1 MQSTLNPA
9 HSDPRDVL
17 DIAPDVV
24 LVARAEE
31 ELSRLARDAKK
42 RPAQTKSDSDV
53 SANASVPPVDT
64 SFRATA
70 VNDVKARGARS
81 SGGRQVMRGL
91 IGLVLA
97 LCIGVAA
104 VVARAGGDMAKE
116 LIATW
121 IPQFAA
127 KISPSDDPAAAET
140 PSSPPAQETATAAV
154 APQPAPPVQTLQ
166 DTAAPAPAAPTPDQA
181 QLLQSMARDLA
192 SASREL
198 EALKANVAELK
209 ANQEQMSRDLAK
221 VSEQNQ
227 RLKVSALPP
236 RPPAAPA
243 RKPSPA
249 FRQQATAA
257 YVPPPPGAP
266 YPPAQNGATYAP
278 PPAGSPYAPPPS
290 GATSA
295 PPQAAPA
302 PYDPDAPR
310 PPMPVR

>member
-17 DIAPDVV
+17 EIAPDVV

-127 KISPSDDPAAAET
+127 KISP
-140 PSSPPAQETATAAV
+140 
-154 APQPAPPVQTLQ
+154 QPAPPVQTLQ
-166 DTAAPAPAAPTPDQA
+166 DAAAPAPAAPTPDQA

-278 PPAGSPYAPPPS
+278 PPAGSPYAP
-290 GATSA
+290 
-295 PPQAAPA
+295 
-302 PYDPDAPR
+302 YDPDAPR

>member
-1 MQSTLNPA
+1 MQSTLNPS
-9 HSDPRDVL
+9 HIDPHDVL
-17 DIAPDVV
+17 EIAPNVV

-31 ELSRLARDAKK
+31 ELSKLARDAKK
-42 RPAQTKSDSDV
+42 RPAQTKSESDV
-53 SANASVPPVDT
+53 AANASVPPVDT

-70 VNDVKARGARS
+70 VNDVKARAARS

-97 LCIGVAA
+97 VCIGVAA

-127 KISPSDDPAAAET
+127 RSSPSDDPAAAET
-140 PSSPPAQETATAAV
+140 PSSPPAQETATAAA
-154 APQPAPPVQTLQ
+154 APQPAPPVQTLE
-166 DTAAPAPAAPTPDQA
+166 DTAAPAPAASSPDQA

-198 EALKANVAELK
+198 AALKANVGELK

-243 RKPSPA
+243 RKPLPA

-278 PPAGSPYAPPPS
+278 PSA

>member
-9 HSDPRDVL
+9 HINPHDVL
-17 DIAPDVV
+17 EIAPDVV

-31 ELSRLARDAKK
+31 ELSKLARDAKK
-42 RPAQTKSDSDV
+42 RPAQTKSESDV
-53 SANASVPPVDT
+53 AANASVPPVDT

-70 VNDVKARGARS
+70 VNDVKARAARS

-97 LCIGVAA
+97 VCIGVAA

-127 KISPSDDPAAAET
+127 RSSPSDDPAAAET
-140 PSSPPAQETATAAV
+140 PSSPPAQETATAAA
-154 APQPAPPVQTLQ
+154 APQPAPPVQTLE
-166 DTAAPAPAAPTPDQA
+166 DAAAPASAASSPDQA

-198 EALKANVAELK
+198 AALKANVGELK

-243 RKPSPA
+243 RKPLPA

-278 PPAGSPYAPPPS
+278 PSA

>member
-1 MQSTLNPA
+1 MQSTLNPS
-9 HSDPRDVL
+9 HINPHDVL
-17 DIAPDVV
+17 EIAPNVV

-42 RPAQTKSDSDV
+42 RPAQTNSDSDV
-53 SANASVPPVDT
+53 AANASVPPVDT

-70 VNDVKARGARS
+70 VNDVKARAARS

-97 LCIGVAA
+97 VCIGVAA

-127 KISPSDDPAAAET
+127 RSSPSDDPAAAET
-140 PSSPPAQETATAAV
+140 PSSPPAQETATAAA
-154 APQPAPPVQTLQ
+154 APQPAPPVQTLE
-166 DTAAPAPAAPTPDQA
+166 DTAAPAPAASSPNQA

-198 EALKANVAELK
+198 EALKANVAGLK

-243 RKPSPA
+243 RKPLPA

-278 PPAGSPYAPPPS
+278 PSA

>member
-9 HSDPRDVL
+9 HINPHDVL
-17 DIAPDVV
+17 EIAPDVV

-31 ELSRLARDAKK
+31 ELSKLARDAKK

-53 SANASVPPVDT
+53 AANASVPPLDT

-70 VNDVKARGARS
+70 VNDVKARAARS

-97 LCIGVAA
+97 VCIGVAA

-127 KISPSDDPAAAET
+127 RSSPSDDPAAAET
-140 PSSPPAQETATAAV
+140 PSSPPAQETATAAA
-154 APQPAPPVQTLQ
+154 APQPAPPVQTLE
-166 DTAAPAPAAPTPDQA
+166 DTAAPAPAASSPDQA

-198 EALKANVAELK
+198 AALKANVSELK

-236 RPPAAPA
+236 RPPAASA
-243 RKPSPA
+243 RKPLPA

-278 PPAGSPYAPPPS
+278 PPAG
-290 GATSA
+290 ATSA

>member
-9 HSDPRDVL
+9 HINPHDVL
-17 DIAPDVV
+17 EIAPDVV

-31 ELSRLARDAKK
+31 ELSRLARDTKK

-53 SANASVPPVDT
+53 AANASVPPLDT

-70 VNDVKARGARS
+70 VNDVKARAARS

-97 LCIGVAA
+97 VCIGVAA

-127 KISPSDDPAAAET
+127 RSSPSDDPAAAET
-140 PSSPPAQETATAAV
+140 PSSPPAQETATAAA
-154 APQPAPPVQTLQ
+154 APQPAPPVQTLE
-166 DTAAPAPAAPTPDQA
+166 DTAAPAPAASSPDQA

-198 EALKANVAELK
+198 AALKANVGELK

-243 RKPSPA
+243 RKPLPA

-278 PPAGSPYAPPPS
+278 PPAG
-290 GATSA
+290 ATSA

>member
-9 HSDPRDVL
+9 HINPHDVL
-17 DIAPDVV
+17 EIAPDVV

-31 ELSRLARDAKK
+31 ELSRLARDTKK

-53 SANASVPPVDT
+53 AANASVPPVDT

-70 VNDVKARGARS
+70 VNDVKARAARS

-97 LCIGVAA
+97 VCIGVAA

-127 KISPSDDPAAAET
+127 RSSPSDDPAPAET
-140 PSSPPAQETATAAV
+140 PSAPPAQETATAAA
-154 APQPAPPVQTLQ
+154 APQPAPPVQTLE
-166 DTAAPAPAAPTPDQA
+166 DTAAPAPAASSPDQA

-198 EALKANVAELK
+198 AALKANVGELK

-243 RKPSPA
+243 RKPLPA

-278 PPAGSPYAPPPS
+278 PPAG
-290 GATSA
+290 ATSA